1 MDDGPRF
8 GPGPG
13 GPRAIVFP
21 LSEALDANH
30 DGKLSAEEIDQAPTT
45 LKALDK
51 NRDGRLNAEEIG
63 WPPRGPQGFGP
74 PGGGPRG
81 ETNRPRPT
89 LAQRVM
95 SRDANGDGRVT
106 ADELP
111 QSMHFL
117 FRLANPKGEMSIDAQ
132 QAEQLSRRL
141 SMPAPPM
148 IAFPMETRLKSPE
161 SVRSS
166 AARRSLAVPSPLGLD
181 SPADGK
187 ARQP

>member
-1 MDDGPRF
+1 
-8 GPGPG
+8 
-13 GPRAIVFP
+13 
-21 LSEALDANH
+21 
-30 DGKLSAEEIDQAPTT
+30 
-45 LKALDK
+45 
-51 NRDGRLNAEEIG
+51 
-63 WPPRGPQGFGP
+63 
-74 PGGGPRG
+74 
-81 ETNRPRPT
+81 
-89 LAQRVM
+89 M